1 MFELIA
7 HCYKNFLDR
16 CDDFGQS
23 FCQKVIILKL
33 QLLSDTASHTILTS
47 APYFVIFLGLYI
59 QNFRWPCHGIMDSS
73 SDSSCFL
80 LWTDLNFYTEY
91 SYMGYILNSCL
102 ESFVCWLLSLKCQA
116 NQIDSKWFLHIVW
129 GKMGVEIVGWVDV
142 SDLSYQNY

>member
-1 MFELIA
+1 MLELIS

-16 CDDFGQS
+16 YDDFGLS

-33 QLLSDTASHTILTS
+33 QLLPNTTSPTILTS
-47 APYFVIFLGLYI
+47 APYFVFFPGLYI
-59 QNFRWPCHGIMDSS
+59 QNFRWPCHGIMASS
-73 SDSSCFL
+73 SDSSCFG

-102 ESFVCWLLSLKCQA
+102 ESCVSWLLSLKCQA
-116 NQIDSKWFLHIVW
+116 SQMDSKRFLLIVW
-129 GKMGVEIVGWVDV
+129 GKMGVEIVGWVDI